1 MPKDKGPL
9 RATQIARSGPLGRTT
24 IKTPEGLEVSRS
36 LRLNPT
42 LATEVVAAAETA
54 KRIDSN
60 GGIDAAVE
68 ATAAEYTDEELN
80 DMITLINEIEE
91 TDVSSLETP
100 PTAGK
105 RKKMRGGAKKEEV
118 VAKLKD
124 YAKAALEYAK
134 KETGPIGSS
143 GVTLT
148 VSAAKLAQE
157 GLVRVPV
164 SVAVLT
170 LSGTTFA
177 ANFFTSLFAKFN
189 SWARTSGANL
199 ENMDTAEAAATAAT
213 QDLPSIAKTTAVG
226 VVVFNQLGLL
236 PLSAVIAAILYS
248 FQLNVG
254 TGPGRSLMIAQ
265 FYAYYVSRSPDQQK
279 KVLEL
284 ARSYTLAVGKAAKE
298 AGQNTAA
305 IAASSDVKNAAS
317 ALASTLAGFIPRAP
331 AAAASSS
338 SSSPA
343 AAAAMAVEAPAAS
356 GETKSIAAV
365 LNEGVPAVAVIAEPI
380 VAKGGD
386 ALTEE
391 PIDTL
396 AKRKRTPQNDPVATV
411 VKAAEDANIRYPL
424 RRRPLGPGSASS
436 PGSSTASS
444 PSSSSTVSPNTA
456 RKIATKARGKIEG
469 GKRKTVRKIKRR
481 VTRRKPKMPTFVY

>member
-1 MPKDKGPL
+1 MEKVLAPTGPMGS
-9 RATQIARSGPLGRTT
+9 IVV
-24 IKTPEGLEVSRS
+24 EGKRRS
-36 LRLNPT
+36 LRLNPI
-42 LATEVVAAAETA
+42 LAMEVDEAGKTVKNSPDLEKQKDEAIDMLAEAAAAEFDTGQLQDFLNKIEDA
-54 KRIDSN
+54 KN
-60 GGIDAAVE
+60 GQTG
-68 ATAAEYTDEELN
+68 
-80 DMITLINEIEE
+80 
-91 TDVSSLETP
+91 
-100 PTAGK
+100 GK
-105 RKKMRGGAKKEEV
+105 RTVMRGGDTRGELI
-118 VAKLKD
+118 AKLKD
-124 YAKAALEYAK
+124 YAKITLEYAK
-134 KETGPIGSS
+134 TEAGPVGASAGKLLTSIA
-143 GVTLT
+143 GV
-148 VSAAKLAQE
+148 AQE
-157 GLVRVPV
+157 GVVRVPV
-164 SVAVLT
+164 SIAVLT
-170 LSGTTFA
+170 LGGTTFTV
-177 ANFFTSLFAKFN
+177 NFFTSLFAKFN
-189 SWARTSGANL
+189 AWARKSSERL
-199 ENMDTAEAAATAAT
+199 EDMTTAEAAATAAT
-213 QDLPSIAKTTAVG
+213 QDLPSIAKTAAVG

-279 KVLEL
+279 EVLKR
-284 ARSYTLAVGKAAKE
+284 AREYTVAIGKAAKE
-298 AGQNTAA
+298 AGQSTAA

-338 SSSPA
+338 SSSSSPA

-356 GETKSIAAV
+356 GETKSMAAV
-365 LNEGVPAVAVIAEPI
+365 LSEGVPAVAVIAEPI
-380 VAKGGD
+380 VAKGGV

-396 AKRKRTPQNDPVATV
+396 AKRKRTSAKNDPVDTIVDAA
-411 VKAAEDANIRYPL
+411 KAAVERYPL

-456 RKIATKARGKIEG
+456 RKIATKEAKEAMGKLRG